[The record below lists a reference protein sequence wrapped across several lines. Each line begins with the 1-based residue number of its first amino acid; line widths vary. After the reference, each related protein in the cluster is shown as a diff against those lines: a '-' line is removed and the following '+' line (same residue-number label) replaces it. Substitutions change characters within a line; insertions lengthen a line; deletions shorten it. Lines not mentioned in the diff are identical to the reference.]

1 MLTELR
7 VTNFKGFAGE
17 HQVPLAPVTLLFGS
31 NSSGKTAL
39 LHALALLAENLSSSP
54 WRRRNDSFE
63 LSAPDLD
70 LGGYRN
76 LIHKHDISPGNFI
89 GLGATADLIGYRSRF
104 TGSRSRLD
112 DIVEVVGVRSASH
125 DFRFA
130 QNEDGRIF
138 PLQTSVTLHGTKDLP
153 LEFNPVEGDRS
164 LELGYMSQ
172 EQADQAAAAIKD
184 LVLRLAF
191 STPEAEP
198 EEFETVDDYLAEV
211 FAPSESI
218 SLPALER
225 LPETTLAKMFLYG
238 TGIRPSPGSIGHM
251 NTMGPRRMQRE
262 SIIPQ
267 ELANLLNEVIL
278 AGNAILRRSLH
289 RADYLGP
296 MRDVPSRLEELDP
309 ATPERL
315 TSSGAGIAAMLDR
328 DRRALQL
335 VNASLQQLDIPYTV
349 DVKPVGQEA
358 LPSAGNYRALVLTD
372 LRTNTQVSPR
382 DLGFGITQLLP
393 ILVALSRRSSNL
405 LLVEQPELH
414 LHPRLHADLASSFVA
429 AARQDQPTQVIAET
443 HSENLVLRVQRLVRE
458 RALSPEEVSIVY
470 VGSSTGAGS
479 WVQPI
484 RMNDRGELI
493 DEWPGGFFTE
503 RAQEWL

>member
-7 VTNFKGFAGE
+7 VSNFKGFAGE

-39 LHALALLAENLSSSP
+39 LHALALLAENLSNSP
-54 WRRRNDSFE
+54 LRRRSDSFE
-63 LSAPDLD
+63 LSVPDLD

-76 LIHKHDISPGNFI
+76 LIHKHDTSPGNFI
-89 GLGATADLIGYRSRF
+89 GLGATADLIGYRSRS
-104 TGSRSRLD
+104 TGPRSRLD
-112 DIVEVVGVRSASH
+112 DIVEVAGARSASH
-125 DFRFA
+125 DFRLA
-130 QNEDGRIF
+130 QDEDGRVL
-138 PLQTSVTLHGTKDLP
+138 PVYSSVVLHGAKDLP
-153 LEFNPVEGDRS
+153 LEFNIPENGRH

-172 EQADQAAAAIKD
+172 EKAEQTAAGVKQI
-184 LVLRLAF
+184 LSSLAF
-191 STPEAEP
+191 STPDVDAG
-198 EEFETVDDYLAEV
+198 EFANDDEYLTEG
-211 FAPSESI
+211 FAPSGSI
-218 SLPALER
+218 SMAALEQ
-225 LPETTLAKMFLYG
+225 LPEATIAKMFLYG
-238 TGIRPSPGSIGHM
+238 TGVRPGGSIGHM
-251 NTMGPRRMQRE
+251 NTVGPGRPQRD
-262 SIIPQ
+262 SVFPQ
-267 ELANLLNEVIL
+267 ELANLLNEVIP
-278 AGNAILRRSLH
+278 AANAMLRRSLH

-296 MRDVPSRLEELDP
+296 MRDVPSRLEELGP
-309 ATPERL
+309 ITPDRL

-328 DRRALQL
+328 DRRALEL
-335 VNASLQQLDIPYTV
+335 VNASLDHLDIPYTV
-349 DVKPVGQEA
+349 DVRPVGQES

-393 ILVALSRRSSNL
+393 ILVALSRHSSSL

-414 LHPRLHADLASSFVA
+414 LHPRLHAELASSFVD

-470 VGSSTGAGS
+470 VGSSIGAGS
-479 WVQPI
+479 WIQPI
-484 RMNDRGELI
+484 RMDRQGQLI
-493 DEWPGGFFTE
+493 DPWPGGFFTE